1 MGGKRKPDVS
11 GWATRYNVTCSDGLT
26 LAPGAF
32 ARNDGGQVPVVFQHN
47 HQSISNVLGHARV
60 KDMPEGVRADIFFDD
75 TPEGRSARTK
85 VQHGTLNSLSVFATG
100 VEKSGTVVTHADL
113 AEISLVLRGANPEAK
128 IDEMY
133 IQHSYGDVEDAEA
146 FIAKFG
152 ETLSHADDGGSDA
165 PDASDDSDSEE
176 DDEETVE
183 DIWNG
188 FSDKQKE
195 AVGVIVEAALK
206 KAGET
211 GSDESDDNDKKEKED
226 VSHHNVFEGG
236 TATLKSDVDLDA
248 ARAAIGH
255 DIVAMGSFQAA
266 YLAHAETYG
275 LKSPEVLFPEAQV
288 TGEIQTIDR
297 DQTWVT
303 QLLGGIHKLPYARFK
318 SRYADLTPDEL
329 RARGYVTGS
338 RKLDVVTEINQR
350 ETGPHTVYVKTRLDR
365 DTEIDL
371 STVQNFQV
379 WNYLWSLLRRKMNEE
394 LARAMLLGD
403 GRNAGSPDK
412 IPENRIRPIV
422 SDDDWYTRRFKMSDA
437 SLKLEDSSAVEEV
450 SYIMDAYMGEGMPY
464 FYGASQTIARLLHAK
479 DKQGRSLYSSKA
491 ELADKM
497 GLAGFVTVPYLR
509 NAKTVTDAGTRDIFG
524 VIVNPSDYWS
534 GTDNGGQ
541 LTQFEAFDIDVNQK
555 KALLE
560 TRLSGA
566 LSAPGT
572 AILLTGTVTPLTGV
586 MVPDPKK
593 ATDPQLPI
601 LK

>member
-11 GWATRYNVTCSDGLT
+11 GWATRYNVTCADGLT

-47 HQSISNVLGHARV
+47 HQSISNVLGHALV

-75 TPEGRSARTK
+75 TPEGRSARAK
-85 VQHGTLNSLSVFATG
+85 VEHGTLNSLSVFATG
-100 VEKSGTVVTHADL
+100 VEKNGTVVTHADL
-113 AEISLVLRGANPEAK
+113 AEISLVLKGANPEAK

-133 IQHSYGDVEDAEA
+133 IQHSYGDLEDAEA
-146 FIAKFG
+146 FVAVFG
-152 ETLSHADDGGSDA
+152 DTLSHADDGGSDS
-165 PDASDDSDSEE
+165 SDDGDSEE

-183 DIWNG
+183 DIWND

-206 KAGET
+206 KAGE
-211 GSDESDDNDKKEKED
+211 DDSDDNDKKEED
-226 VSHHNVFEGG
+226 VAHNVFEGG
-236 TATLKSDVDLDA
+236 TATLKSDVDIDA
-248 ARAAIGH
+248 AREAIGH
-255 DIVAMGSFQAA
+255 DILSMGSFQAA
-266 YLAHAETYG
+266 FMAHADTYG

-288 TGEIQTIDR
+288 TGEIKTIDR

-303 QLLGGIHKLPYARFK
+303 QLLNGIRKLPYARFK
-318 SRYADLTPDEL
+318 SRYADLTQEEL
-329 RARGYVTGS
+329 RARGYITGS

-371 STVQNFQV
+371 SAVQNFQV
-379 WNYLWSLLRRKMNEE
+379 WTYLWALLRRKMNEE

-403 GRNAGSPDK
+403 GRAATSPDK
-412 IPENRIRPIV
+412 IPEHRIRPIV

-450 SYIMDAYMGEGMPY
+450 SYIMDTYLGEGMPY

-479 DKQGRSLYSSKA
+479 DKQGRPLYSSKA

-509 NAKTVTDAGTRDIFG
+509 NAKTVTEGGMRDIFG
-524 VIVNPSDYWS
+524 IIVNPSDYWS

-572 AILLTGTVTPLTGV
+572 AILLTGTAAPLTGV

-593 ATDPQLPI
+593 SADPQLPI

>member
-11 GWATRYNVTCSDGLT
+11 GWATRYNVTCADGLT

-47 HQSISNVLGHARV
+47 HQSISNVLGHALV

-85 VQHGTLNSLSVFATG
+85 VEHGTLNSLSVFATG
-100 VEKSGTVVTHADL
+100 VEKNGTVVTHADL
-113 AEISLVLRGANPEAK
+113 AEISLVLKGANPEAK

-133 IQHSYGDVEDAEA
+133 IQHSYGDLEDAEA
-146 FIAKFG
+146 FVAVFG
-152 ETLSHADDGGSDA
+152 DTLSHADDGGSDS
-165 PDASDDSDSEE
+165 SDDGDSEE

-183 DIWNG
+183 DIWND

-206 KAGET
+206 KAGE
-211 GSDESDDNDKKEKED
+211 DDSDDNDKKEED
-226 VSHHNVFEGG
+226 VAHNVFEGG
-236 TATLKSDVDLDA
+236 TATLKSDVDIDA
-248 ARAAIGH
+248 AREAIGH
-255 DIVAMGSFQAA
+255 DILSMGSFQAA
-266 YLAHAETYG
+266 FMAHADTYG

-288 TGEIQTIDR
+288 TGEIKTIDR

-303 QLLGGIHKLPYARFK
+303 QLLSGIRKLPYARFK
-318 SRYADLTPDEL
+318 PRYADLTQEEL
-329 RARGYVTGS
+329 RARGYITGS

-371 STVQNFQV
+371 SAVQNFQV
-379 WNYLWSLLRRKMNEE
+379 WTYLWALLRRKMNEE

-403 GRNAGSPDK
+403 GRAATSPDK

-450 SYIMDAYMGEGMPY
+450 SYIMDTYLGEGMPY

-479 DKQGRSLYSSKA
+479 DKQGRPLYSSKA

-509 NAKTVTDAGTRDIFG
+509 NAKTVTEGGTRDIFG

-572 AILLTGTVTPLTGV
+572 AILLTGTAAPLTGV

-593 ATDPQLPI
+593 SADPQLPI

>member
-32 ARNDGGQVPVVFQHN
+32 ARNDGDKVTVVFQHN
-47 HQSISNVLGHARV
+47 HQSISNVLGHALV

-75 TPEGRSARTK
+75 TPEGRSARTR
-85 VQHGTLNSLSVFATG
+85 VENGTLNSLSVFATG
-100 VEKSGTVVTHADL
+100 VEKNGTVVTHADL
-113 AEISLVLRGANPEAK
+113 AEISLVLKGANPEAK
-128 IDEMY
+128 IDEVF
-133 IQHSYGDVEDAEA
+133 IQHSYGDLEDAEA
-146 FIAKFG
+146 FVAVFG
-152 ETLSHADDGGSDA
+152 DALSHADDGGSDS
-165 PDASDDSDSEE
+165 SDGGDSEE

-183 DIWNG
+183 DIWND
-188 FSDKQKE
+188 FSDIQKE
-195 AVGVIVEAALK
+195 AVAVIVEAALK
-206 KAGET
+206 KAGEDD
-211 GSDESDDNDKKEKED
+211 SDDNDNDKKEED
-226 VSHHNVFEGG
+226 VAHNVFEGG
-236 TATLKSDVDLDA
+236 TATLRSDVDIDA

-255 DIVAMGSFQAA
+255 DITALGSFRAA

-275 LKSPEVLFPEAQV
+275 LKSPEVLFPEAQA
-288 TGEIQTIDR
+288 TGEIKVIDR

-303 QLLGGIHKLPYARFK
+303 QLLGGIRKLPYSRFK
-318 SRYADLTPDEL
+318 PRYADLTPDEL
-329 RARGYVTGS
+329 RARGYITGS
-338 RKLDVVTEINQR
+338 RKLDIVTEINQR
-350 ETGPHTVYVKTRLDR
+350 ETSPHTVYVKTRLDR

-371 STVQNFQV
+371 SAVQNFQV

-403 GRNAGSPDK
+403 GRSAGSPDK
-412 IPENRIRPIV
+412 ILENRIRPIV

-450 SYIMDAYMGEGMPY
+450 SLIMDAYMGEGMPY

-479 DKQGRSLYSSKA
+479 DKQGRALYSSKA

-509 NAKTVTDAGTRDIFG
+509 NAKTVTEAGARDIFG

-572 AILLTGTVTPLTGV
+572 AILLTGTPTPLTGV

-593 ATDPQLPI
+593 AADPQLPI

>member
-11 GWATRYNVTCSDGLT
+11 GWATRYNVTCADGLT

-47 HQSISNVLGHARV
+47 HQSISNVLGHALV

-85 VQHGTLNSLSVFATG
+85 VEHGTLNSLSVFATG
-100 VEKSGTVVTHADL
+100 VEKNGTVVTHADL
-113 AEISLVLRGANPEAK
+113 AEISLVLKGANPEAK

-133 IQHSYGDVEDAEA
+133 IQHSYGDLEDAEA
-146 FIAKFG
+146 FVAVFG
-152 ETLSHADDGGSDA
+152 DTLSHAVDGGSDS
-165 PDASDDSDSEE
+165 SDDGDSEE
-176 DDEETVE
+176 DDDETVE
-183 DIWNG
+183 DIWND

-206 KAGET
+206 KAGE
-211 GSDESDDNDKKEKED
+211 DDSDDNDKKEED
-226 VSHHNVFEGG
+226 VAHNVFEGG
-236 TATLKSDVDLDA
+236 TATLKSDVDIDA
-248 ARAAIGH
+248 AREAIGH
-255 DIVAMGSFQAA
+255 DILSMGSFQAA
-266 YLAHAETYG
+266 FMAHADTYG

-288 TGEIQTIDR
+288 TGEIKTIDR

-303 QLLGGIHKLPYARFK
+303 QLLNGIRKLPYARFK
-318 SRYADLTPDEL
+318 SRYADLTQEEL
-329 RARGYVTGS
+329 RARGYITGS
-338 RKLDVVTEINQR
+338 RKLDIVTEINQR

-371 STVQNFQV
+371 SAVQNFQV
-379 WNYLWSLLRRKMNEE
+379 WTYLWALLRRKMNEE

-403 GRNAGSPDK
+403 GRASSSPDK
-412 IPENRIRPIV
+412 IPEHRIRPIV

-450 SYIMDAYMGEGMPY
+450 SYIMDTYLGEGMPY

-479 DKQGRSLYSSKA
+479 DKQGRPLYSSKA

-509 NAKTVTDAGTRDIFG
+509 NAKTVTEGGTRDIFG

-572 AILLTGTVTPLTGV
+572 AILLTGTAAPLTGV

-593 ATDPQLPI
+593 SADPQLPI

>member
-11 GWATRYNVTCSDGLT
+11 GWATRYNVTCADGLT

-47 HQSISNVLGHARV
+47 HQSISNVLGHALV

-85 VQHGTLNSLSVFATG
+85 VEHGTLNSLSVFATG
-100 VEKSGTVVTHADL
+100 VEKNGTVVTHADL
-113 AEISLVLRGANPEAK
+113 AEISLVLKGANPEAK

-133 IQHSYGDVEDAEA
+133 IQHSYGDLEDAEA
-146 FIAKFG
+146 FVAVFG
-152 ETLSHADDGGSDA
+152 DTLSHADDGGSDS
-165 PDASDDSDSEE
+165 SDDGDSEE

-183 DIWNG
+183 DIWND

-206 KAGET
+206 KAGE
-211 GSDESDDNDKKEKED
+211 DDSDDNDKKEED
-226 VSHHNVFEGG
+226 VAHNVFEGG
-236 TATLKSDVDLDA
+236 TATLKSDVDIDA
-248 ARAAIGH
+248 AREAIGH
-255 DIVAMGSFQAA
+255 DILSMGSFQAA
-266 YLAHAETYG
+266 FMAHADTYG

-288 TGEIQTIDR
+288 TGEIKTIDR

-303 QLLGGIHKLPYARFK
+303 QLLSGIRKLPYARFK
-318 SRYADLTPDEL
+318 SRYADLTQEEL
-329 RARGYVTGS
+329 RARGYITGS
-338 RKLDVVTEINQR
+338 RKLDVVTEIIQR

-371 STVQNFQV
+371 SAVQNFQV
-379 WNYLWSLLRRKMNEE
+379 WTYLWALLRRKMNEE

-403 GRNAGSPDK
+403 GRAATSPDK

-437 SLKLEDSSAVEEV
+437 SLKLEDSSAVEEG
-450 SYIMDAYMGEGMPY
+450 SYIMDTYLGEGMPY

-479 DKQGRSLYSSKA
+479 DKQGRPLYSSKA

-509 NAKTVTDAGTRDIFG
+509 NAKTVTEGGTRDIFG

-572 AILLTGTVTPLTGV
+572 AILLTGTAAPLTGV

-593 ATDPQLPI
+593 SADPQLPI

>member
-11 GWATRYNVTCSDGLT
+11 GWATRYNVTCADGLT

-85 VQHGTLNSLSVFATG
+85 VEHGTLNSLSVFATG
-100 VEKSGTVVTHADL
+100 VEKNGTVVTHADL
-113 AEISLVLRGANPEAK
+113 AEISLVLKGANPEAK

-133 IQHSYGDVEDAEA
+133 IQHSYGDLEDAEA
-146 FIAKFG
+146 FVAVFG
-152 ETLSHADDGGSDA
+152 DTLSHADDAGSDS
-165 PDASDDSDSEE
+165 SDDGDSEE
-176 DDEETVE
+176 DDDETVE
-183 DIWNG
+183 DIWND

-206 KAGET
+206 KAGE
-211 GSDESDDNDKKEKED
+211 DDSDDNDKKEED
-226 VSHHNVFEGG
+226 VAHNVFEGG
-236 TATLKSDVDLDA
+236 TATLKSDVDIDA
-248 ARAAIGH
+248 AREAIGH
-255 DIVAMGSFQAA
+255 DILSMGSFQAA
-266 YLAHAETYG
+266 FMAHADTYG

-288 TGEIQTIDR
+288 TGEIKTIDR

-303 QLLGGIHKLPYARFK
+303 QLLNGIRKLPYARFK
-318 SRYADLTPDEL
+318 SRYADLTQEEL
-329 RARGYVTGS
+329 RARGYITGS

-371 STVQNFQV
+371 SAVQNFQV

-403 GRNAGSPDK
+403 GRAATSPDK
-412 IPENRIRPIV
+412 IPEHRIRPIV

-450 SYIMDAYMGEGMPY
+450 SYIMDTYLGEGMPY

-479 DKQGRSLYSSKA
+479 DKQGRPLYSSKA

-509 NAKTVTDAGTRDIFG
+509 NAKTVTEGGTRDIFG

-572 AILLTGTVTPLTGV
+572 AILLTGAPAPLTGV
-586 MVPDPKK
+586 MVADPKK
-593 ATDPQLPI
+593 SSDPQLPI

>member
-11 GWATRYNVTCSDGLT
+11 GWATRYNVTCADGLT

-47 HQSISNVLGHARV
+47 HQSISNVLGHALV

-85 VQHGTLNSLSVFATG
+85 VEHGTLNSLSVFATG
-100 VEKSGTVVTHADL
+100 VEKNGTVVTHADL
-113 AEISLVLRGANPEAK
+113 AEISLVLKGANPEAK

-133 IQHSYGDVEDAEA
+133 IQHSYGDLEDAEA
-146 FIAKFG
+146 FVAVFG
-152 ETLSHADDGGSDA
+152 DTLSHADDGGSDS
-165 PDASDDSDSEE
+165 SDDGDSEE

-183 DIWNG
+183 DIWND

-206 KAGET
+206 KVGE
-211 GSDESDDNDKKEKED
+211 DDSDDNDKKEED
-226 VSHHNVFEGG
+226 VAHNVFEGA
-236 TATLKSDVDLDA
+236 TATLKSDVDIDA
-248 ARAAIGH
+248 AREAIGH
-255 DIVAMGSFQAA
+255 DILSMGSFQAA
-266 YLAHAETYG
+266 FMAHADTYG

-288 TGEIQTIDR
+288 TGEIKTIDR

-303 QLLGGIHKLPYARFK
+303 QLLNGIRKLPYARFK
-318 SRYADLTPDEL
+318 SRYADLTQEEL
-329 RARGYVTGS
+329 RARGYITGS

-371 STVQNFQV
+371 SAVQNFQV
-379 WNYLWSLLRRKMNEE
+379 WTYLWALLRRKMNEE

-403 GRNAGSPDK
+403 GRAATSPDK
-412 IPENRIRPIV
+412 IPEHRIRPIV

-450 SYIMDAYMGEGMPY
+450 SYIMDTYLGEGMPY

-479 DKQGRSLYSSKA
+479 DKQGRPLYSSKA

-509 NAKTVTDAGTRDIFG
+509 NAKTVTEGGTRDIFG

-572 AILLTGTVTPLTGV
+572 AILLTGTAAPLTGV

-593 ATDPQLPI
+593 SADPQLPI

>member
-32 ARNDGGQVPVVFQHN
+32 ARNDGDKVTVVFQHN
-47 HQSISNVLGHARV
+47 HQSISNVLGHALV

-75 TPEGRSARTK
+75 TPEGRSARTR
-85 VQHGTLNSLSVFATG
+85 VENGTLNSLSVFATG
-100 VEKSGTVVTHADL
+100 VEKNGTVVTHADL
-113 AEISLVLRGANPEAK
+113 AEISLVLKGANPEAK
-128 IDEMY
+128 IDEVF
-133 IQHSYGDVEDAEA
+133 IQHSYGDLEDAEA
-146 FIAKFG
+146 FVAQFG
-152 ETLSHADDGGSDA
+152 DALSHADEG
-165 PDASDDSDSEE
+165 ASDDSADSDEKS
-176 DDEETVE
+176 DDKDEPTVE
-183 DIWNG
+183 DIYND
-188 FSDKQKE
+188 FSDIQKE
-195 AVGVIVEAALK
+195 AVAVIVEAALK
-206 KAGET
+206 KAGEDD
-211 GSDESDDNDKKEKED
+211 SDNDNDKKEED
-226 VSHHNVFEGG
+226 VAHNVFEGG
-236 TATLKSDVDLDA
+236 TATLRSDVDIDA

-255 DIVAMGSFQAA
+255 DITALGSFRAA

-288 TGEIQTIDR
+288 TDDIKTIDR

-303 QLLGGIHKLPYARFK
+303 QLLGGIRKLPYARFK

-329 RARGYVTGS
+329 RARGYITGS

-350 ETGPHTVYVKTRLDR
+350 ETSPHTVYVKTRLDR

-403 GRNAGSPDK
+403 GRAAGSPDK
-412 IPENRIRPIV
+412 ILENRIRPIV

-479 DKQGRSLYSSKA
+479 DKQGRSLYASKA

-509 NAKTVTDAGTRDIFG
+509 NAKTVTEAGTRDIFG

-541 LTQFEAFDIDVNQK
+541 LTQFESFDIDVNQK

-572 AILLTGTVTPLTGV
+572 AILLTGAPTPLTGV
-586 MVPDPKK
+586 MAPDPKK
-593 ATDPQLPI
+593 AADPQLPI

>member
-11 GWATRYNVTCSDGLT
+11 GWATRYNVTCADGLT

-47 HQSISNVLGHARV
+47 HQSISNVLGHALV

-85 VQHGTLNSLSVFATG
+85 VEHGTLNSLSVFATG
-100 VEKSGTVVTHADL
+100 VEKNGTVVTHADL
-113 AEISLVLRGANPEAK
+113 AEISLVLKGANPEAK

-133 IQHSYGDVEDAEA
+133 IQHSYGDLEDAEA
-146 FIAKFG
+146 FVAVFG
-152 ETLSHADDGGSDA
+152 DTLSHADDGGSDS
-165 PDASDDSDSEE
+165 SDDGDSEE

-183 DIWNG
+183 DIWND

-206 KAGET
+206 KAGE
-211 GSDESDDNDKKEKED
+211 DDSDDNDKKEED
-226 VSHHNVFEGG
+226 VAHNVFEGG
-236 TATLKSDVDLDA
+236 TATLKSDVDIDA
-248 ARAAIGH
+248 AREAIGH
-255 DIVAMGSFQAA
+255 DILSMGSFQAA
-266 YLAHAETYG
+266 FMAHADTYG

-288 TGEIQTIDR
+288 TGEIKTIDR

-303 QLLGGIHKLPYARFK
+303 QLLNGIRKLPYARFK
-318 SRYADLTPDEL
+318 SRYADLTQEEL
-329 RARGYVTGS
+329 RARGYITGS

-371 STVQNFQV
+371 SAVQNFQV
-379 WNYLWSLLRRKMNEE
+379 WNYLWALLRRKMNEE

-403 GRNAGSPDK
+403 GRAATSPDK
-412 IPENRIRPIV
+412 IPEHRIRPIV

-450 SYIMDAYMGEGMPY
+450 SYIMDTYLGEGMPY

-479 DKQGRSLYSSKA
+479 DKQGRPLYSSKA

-509 NAKTVTDAGTRDIFG
+509 NAKTVTEGGTRDIFG

-572 AILLTGTVTPLTGV
+572 AILLTGTAAPLTGV

-593 ATDPQLPI
+593 SADPQLPI